1 MKNNNLAYYLFL
13 PPLLLYRY
21 IISPIIPRSCRFKPS
36 CSCYMI
42 EAIRIHGF
50 YGLYLGLK
58 RLIKCHPFAPWG
70 FDPVP
75 EYRDKMEKK
84 NGKYKKH
91 N

>member
-50 YGLYLGLK
+50 YGLYLGL
-58 RLIKCHPFAPWG
+58 
-70 FDPVP
+70 
-75 EYRDKMEKK
+75 
-84 NGKYKKH
+84 
-91 N
+91 